1 MNKKYLETI
10 KALDGKLFHLE
21 YHQERLDLV
30 LKDIKATATYSLR
43 DLLSPPPSSLYRCR
57 ILYSADSFEVEYI
70 PYVKREIKTLKLV
83 YDDAV
88 AYSKKYE
95 NREAINK
102 LFLKK
107 ESCDD
112 ILIVKNG
119 LITDTSIANV
129 AFYDGTLWITPSV
142 PLLKGTTRERLL
154 KEGKI
159 EQNDIKVEDIN
170 KFTKV
175 AVMNAMVD
183 FDIIAEENIREIIC

>member
-30 LKDIKATATYSLR
+30 LKDIKAKTYSLKN
-43 DLLSPPPSSLYRCR
+43 LLSPPPSSLYRCR

-102 LFLKK
+102 LFLKR

>member
-21 YHQERLDLV
+21 YHQERLDFV
-30 LKDIKATATYSLR
+30 LKDIKAKVTYSLR

-102 LFLKK
+102 LFLKR